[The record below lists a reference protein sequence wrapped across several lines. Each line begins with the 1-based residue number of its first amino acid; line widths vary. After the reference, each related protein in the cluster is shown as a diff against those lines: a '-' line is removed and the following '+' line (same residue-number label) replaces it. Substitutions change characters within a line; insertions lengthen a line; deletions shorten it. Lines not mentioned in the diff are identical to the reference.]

1 MNFAPNEI
9 LLFIW
14 YSSLKIFCTAVKKKS
29 IIKLAIPKSSECYF
43 FFFFCLPCR
52 GLFERFYF
60 IVFSTIVVSS

>member
-43 FFFFCLPCR
+43 FFFVYHAVVYLKGFIL
-52 GLFERFYF
+52 LFFQL
-60 IVFSTIVVSS
+60 